1 MLIIF
6 LNNKYKTYLC
16 KNIFK
21 KINLM
26 TEEQKPKKKNGCL
39 MGCGTFI
46 LVFIIIGAIS
56 SVVQEEQNEA
66 DKVELKSEVDKC
78 NEGIEEICQKLLQG
92 NKDVGGQITNPLY
105 RETFLEKQNQINE
118 IKRKKEAMQ
127 LKIVRCRRLIKQN
140 LKDPG
145 SFKVLNSYSEQV
157 STGIVRYSATNSF
170 GARVQEAFDCNRF

>member
-1 MLIIF
+1 
-6 LNNKYKTYLC
+6 
-16 KNIFK
+16 
-21 KINLM
+21 M
-26 TEEQKPKKKNGCL
+26 TEDQKPKKKNGCL
-39 MGCGTFI
+39 MGCGTVI
-46 LVFIIIGAIS
+46 LFFIIVGAIS
-56 SVVQEEQNEA
+56 SVIQEEQNETERI
-66 DKVELKSEVDKC
+66 ELKKEVDKC
-78 NEGIEEICQKLLQG
+78 NEGIEEVCQKLLQG
-92 NKDVGGQITNPLY
+92 NQDVSGQITNPLY
-105 RETFLEKQNQINE
+105 KETFLEKQNQINE

>member
-1 MLIIF
+1 
-6 LNNKYKTYLC
+6 
-16 KNIFK
+16 
-21 KINLM
+21 M
-26 TEEQKPKKKNGCL
+26 TEDKKPKKKNGCL
-39 MGCGTFI
+39 MGCGTVI
-46 LVFIIIGAIS
+46 LFFIIVGAIS
-56 SVVQEEQNEA
+56 SVIQEEQNETERI
-66 DKVELKSEVDKC
+66 ELKKEVDKC
-78 NEGIEEICQKLLQG
+78 NEGIEEVCQKLLQG
-92 NKDVGGQITNPLY
+92 NQDVSGQITNPLY
-105 RETFLEKQNQINE
+105 KETFLEKQNQINE

>member
-1 MLIIF
+1 
-6 LNNKYKTYLC
+6 
-16 KNIFK
+16 
-21 KINLM
+21 M
-26 TEEQKPKKKNGCL
+26 TEDKKPKKKGGCL
-39 MGCGTFI
+39 MGCGTVI
-46 LVFIIIGAIS
+46 LIFFVLGIIGSFIE
-56 SVVQEEQNEA
+56 EEQNEA

-78 NEGIEEICQKLLQG
+78 NEGIEEVCDKLLQG
-92 NKDVGGQITNPLY
+92 NKDVSGQITNPLY

-140 LKDPG
+140 LKDPS